1 MSQKCHR
8 YHKIYVLFCICW
20 QFTHTHT
27 HPWNGPKTQ
36 AAGNQWPAPKK
47 TPEVPLLTSGTTYWK
62 TCRSYTYGCFQKL
75 VVPQNGWFI
84 MENPINPWMIWG
96 ENPIFSET
104 PTYTHIELYALP
116 DIGLVRE
123 FVRVWHPA
131 ITFASKKSNPWRH
144 IYSLDSFTLAGF
156 VWIQVG
162 KITTYL

>member
-27 HPWNGPKTQ
+27 SVKWSKNPSSRKPVTSTKKNTGSTTTHFWYHLLKNLSQLYIWVFPKFRGTPKWMVYNGKPYKSMDD
-36 AAGNQWPAPKK
+36 
-47 TPEVPLLTSGTTYWK
+47 L
-62 TCRSYTYGCFQKL
+62 
-75 VVPQNGWFI
+75 
-84 MENPINPWMIWG
+84 G

-104 PTYTHIELYALP
+104 PTYTHIELYTLP

-131 ITFASKKSNPWRH
+131 ITFASKK
-144 IYSLDSFTLAGF
+144 
-156 VWIQVG
+156 
-162 KITTYL
+162 